1 MYQNIPDFYFDES
14 YPKLY
19 EKIENA
25 KAVSVSVDNEHGSA
39 ISYMMLRE
47 IPIDTDEKYYDLI
60 TPYGYG
66 GPIITSLTGDKAA
79 LVDSFRLEMEKF
91 CKDNNVVS
99 EFVRFH
105 PILNNAADFESIY
118 NPTWDRKTVGTNVR
132 DYEISEEFS
141 KSTKKYIK
149 KALKA
154 GVTYEVIENPSEIDE
169 FKTVYYS
176 TMDRDSASDYY
187 YFGDEYFQQ
196 ILDTL
201 GKYVIYVKV
210 LFEDKLIAA
219 GLYFACGDIVQC
231 HLSGTLSE
239 YLSMSP
245 AYVTKYATA
254 EWAKEHGMHFVHYG
268 GGTSR
273 AEDNSLY
280 LFKKKFG
287 QNTDFDFYL
296 GRKIWN
302 KEVYDRLCEIKG
314 VDKDSDFFPAY
325 RQ

>member
-1 MYQNIPDFYFDES
+1 MYQKIPDFYFDEN

-25 KAVSVSVDNEHGSA
+25 KAVCVSVDNEHGSVV
-39 ISYMMLRE
+39 SHMLLRE
-47 IPIDTDEKYYDLI
+47 IPIDADEKYYDLV

-66 GPIITSLTGDKAA
+66 GPIITSLTGDKEK
-79 LVDSFRLEMEKF
+79 LVESFREEMEKF
-91 CKDNNVVS
+91 AADNNVVS

-105 PILNNAADFESIY
+105 PIVGNALDFESIY
-118 NPTWDRKTVGTNVR
+118 KPTWDRKTVGTNVR

-169 FKTVYYS
+169 FKAVYYS
-176 TMDRDSASDYY
+176 TMDRDNATDYY
-187 YFGDEYFQQ
+187 YFGDEYFAQ
-196 ILDTL
+196 ILETL
-201 GKYVIYVKV
+201 GKYVIYVKI
-210 LFEDKLIAA
+210 LFEGKLIAA

-273 AEDNSLY
+273 AEDNNLY

-296 GRKIWN
+296 GRKVWN
-302 KEVYDRLCEIKG
+302 QEAYDKLCEIKG
-314 VDKDSDFFPAY
+314 VDKDSSFFPAY